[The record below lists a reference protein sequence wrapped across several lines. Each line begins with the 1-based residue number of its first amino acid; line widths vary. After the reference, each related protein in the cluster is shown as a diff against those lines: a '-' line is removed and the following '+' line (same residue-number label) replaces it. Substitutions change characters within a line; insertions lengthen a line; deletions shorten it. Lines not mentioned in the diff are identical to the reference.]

1 MSATVSKKLKFKG
14 ETVKKK
20 KRSHKEIGG
29 DDGLGDIE
37 SGDPAVAP
45 EGTDELS
52 TNEILEVV
60 EPTDVNQVWVISRL
74 SGSED
79 VISLRSS
86 SGTFLTAAP
95 SGALSAS
102 TPSRGPLE
110 SFSPSMSDG
119 SSLRPNFNL
128 KTNSAKYLS
137 VDVPDHKPL
146 ENTTSTKFELRGDVE
161 TLGDMEN
168 WKVKCQR
175 EFVVKARIEAMGG
188 MKGKKRAA
196 DGAGYVDSAGTLDDE
211 KERNKK
217 YQTWGSGLSVVSH
230 DDRHDIKKARKEGRI
245 NEAMLDRRAKLK
257 Q

>member
-1 MSATVSKKLKFKG
+1 MNTCQSVTKEVLSVQWDPVRQRVYASAITL
-14 ETVKKK
+14 
-20 KRSHKEIGG
+20 
-29 DDGLGDIE
+29 
-37 SGDPAVAP
+37 PVAP

-119 SSLRPNFNL
+119 SSLHPNFNL
-128 KTNSAKYLS
+128 KANSAKYLS
-137 VDVPDHKPL
+137 VDVPEQKPL
-146 ENTTSTKFELRGDVE
+146 ETTTSNKFELRGDVE

-211 KERNKK
+211 KERNRK

>member
-1 MSATVSKKLKFKG
+1 MSSVVSKKLKFKG
-14 ETVKKK
+14 EKVKKK
-20 KRSHKEIGG
+20 KRSHKETEGE
-29 DDGLGDIE
+29 DGLGDIE
-37 SGDPAVAP
+37 SGDPADWIFPKNVMEWDPTRQRVYASSITLPVAP
-45 EGTDELS
+45 ENTDELS

-110 SFSPSMSDG
+110 SFSPSISEG
-119 SSLRPNFNL
+119 STLHPSFSL

-137 VDVPDHKPL
+137 VAMPDVKPL
-146 ENTTSTKFELRGDVE
+146 ETSATTKFELRGDVE
-161 TLGDMEN
+161 SLGDMES

-175 EFVVKARIEAMGG
+175 EFVAKARIEAMGG

-196 DGAGYVDSAGTLDDE
+196 DGAGYVESAGTLDDE
-211 KERNKK
+211 KERK
-217 YQTWGSGLSVVSH
+217 
-230 DDRHDIKKARKEGRI
+230 
-245 NEAMLDRRAKLK
+245 
-257 Q
+257 